1 MTSLS
6 PVSSRVP
13 PLWARSRAVLLAV
26 LLIVVAGITLAA
38 LQQGDESGGELDPSS
53 YDPRGSRA
61 LAALLAHDGVRVQP
75 ADSLTALR
83 ERAGPDTTLLVTVPD
98 RLTGEQQAALRST
111 ATEADARLVLVAPGS
126 PSLAGLAPGTEARP
140 PAERSTVAPAC
151 TFPAAQHAGDADV
164 GGLRYSTDVP
174 GAERC
179 YPSGGLPSLLRLP
192 ALAPATEGTPG
203 SPETVLLGSSD
214 ILHND
219 RLDEHG
225 NASLA
230 LQLLGSRPHLL
241 WYLPSS
247 SDASAAPEEPRGFL
261 ELVPA
266 GWRWATLQLCFAAV
280 LAAIWRGRRLGPVV
294 SEDLPVVVRASETT
308 EGRARL
314 YHRADARD
322 QAAALLRRAS
332 RARLAELTGVTAA
345 DADAPEVLLPALTAL
360 LESRAPDRDPA
371 SLLFGPAPTDDAGLI
386 RLADQLDALEREVRT
401 S

>member
-13 PLWARSRAVLLAV
+13 PLWARSRGVLLAV

-61 LAALLAHDGVRVQP
+61 LAALLAHDGIRVQP

-111 ATEADARLVLVAPGS
+111 AAEADARLVLVDPGS

-151 TFPAAQHAGDADV
+151 TFPAAQRAGDADV

-179 YPSGGLPSLLRLP
+179 YPSGGLPSLLRLL
-192 ALAPATEGTPG
+192 ASAPATEGTPG

-247 SDASAAPEEPRGFL
+247 SDASAAPEESRGFL

-266 GWRWATLQLCFAAV
+266 GWRWATLQLCFAAA

-322 QAAALLRRAS
+322 QAAALLRRAT
-332 RARLAELTGVTAA
+332 RVRLAELTGVTAA

-371 SLLFGPAPTDDAGLI
+371 SLLFGPAPTDDAGLV

>member
-1 MTSLS
+1 MTSPA
-6 PVSSRVP
+6 PVSPRLA
-13 PLWARSRAVLLAV
+13 PLWVRSRGVLLSV
-26 LLIVVAGITLAA
+26 LLIVVAGIALAA
-38 LQQGDESGGELDPSS
+38 LQQGDENGELDPSS

-61 LAALLAHDGVRVQP
+61 LAALLAHEDIRVQP
-75 ADSLTALR
+75 VDSLTALR

-111 ATEADARLVLVAPGS
+111 AAEADARLVLVAPGS
-126 PSLAGLAPGTEARP
+126 SSLTGLAPGTEARP

-151 TFPAAQHAGDADV
+151 TLQAAQRAGDAEV
-164 GGLRYSTDVP
+164 GGLRYSTSTP

-179 YPSGGLPSLLRLP
+179 YPSDGLPSLLRLP
-192 ALAPATEGTPG
+192 ALPSQGKGIPG

-280 LAAIWRGRRLGPVV
+280 LAAIWRSRRLGPVV

-322 QAAALLRRAS
+322 QAAALLRRAT

-345 DADAPEVLLPALTAL
+345 DADAPEVLLPALPAV

-371 SLLFGPAPTDDAGLI
+371 SLLFGPAPTDDAGLV

>member
-1 MTSLS
+1 MTSPS
-6 PVSSRVP
+6 PASSRVP
-13 PLWARSRAVLLAV
+13 PLWARSRGVLLAV
-26 LLIVVAGITLAA
+26 LLIIVAGIILAA
-38 LQQGDESGGELDPSS
+38 LQQGDESGELDPSS

-61 LAALLAHDGVRVQP
+61 LAALLAHDGIRVQP
-75 ADSLTALR
+75 VDSLTALR

-111 ATEADARLVLVAPGS
+111 AAEADARLVLVAPGS

-140 PAERSTVAPAC
+140 PAERSTIAPTC
-151 TFPAAQHAGDADV
+151 TFPAAQRAGDADV
-164 GGLRYSTDVP
+164 GGLRYFTDVP

-179 YPSGGLPSLLRLP
+179 HLGGGLPSLLRLP
-192 ALAPATEGTPG
+192 ASAPATEGTPG
-203 SPETVLLGSSD
+203 SPGTVLLGSSD
-214 ILHND
+214 ILRND

-247 SDASAAPEEPRGFL
+247 PDASAASEEPRGFL

-322 QAAALLRRAS
+322 QAAALLRRAT
-332 RARLAELTGVTAA
+332 RVRLAELTGVTAA

-371 SLLFGPAPTDDAGLI
+371 SLLFGPAPTDDAGLV

>member
-1 MTSLS
+1 MTSPA
-6 PVSSRVP
+6 PVSSRLS
-13 PLWARSRAVLLAV
+13 PLWVRSRGVLLAV
-26 LLIVVAGITLAA
+26 LLIAVAGITLAA
-38 LQQGDESGGELDPSS
+38 LQQGDKSGELDPSS
-53 YDPRGSRA
+53 YDPQGSRA
-61 LAALLAHDGVRVQP
+61 LAALLAHDGIRVQP
-75 ADSLTALR
+75 VDSLTALR

-98 RLTGEQQAALRST
+98 RLTGEQQSALRST
-111 ATEADARLVLVAPGS
+111 AAEADARLVLVAPGS
-126 PSLAGLAPGTEARP
+126 SSLTGLAPGTEARP
-140 PAERSTVAPAC
+140 PAERSAIAPAC
-151 TFPAAQHAGDADV
+151 AFPAAQRAGTADV
-164 GGLRYSTDVP
+164 GGLRYSTDASE
-174 GAERC
+174 AERC
-179 YPSGGLPSLLRLP
+179 YPSDGLPSLLRLP
-192 ALAPATEGTPG
+192 ARAPATEGTSG
-203 SPETVLLGSSD
+203 VPETVLLGSSD

-225 NASLA
+225 NASLT

-247 SDASAAPEEPRGFL
+247 PDASAAPEEPRGFL
-261 ELVPA
+261 ELVPD

-322 QAAALLRRAS
+322 QAAALLRGAS
-332 RARLAELTGVTAA
+332 RARLAELTGVAAA

-360 LESRAPDRDPA
+360 LKGRAPGQDPA
-371 SLLFGPAPTDDAGLI
+371 SLLFGPAPTDDAGLV